1 MKTHP
6 KPTGVKKYTYDNL
19 PCPSL
24 QRQAEA
30 KYDACENESSE
41 REYGVKNGKIVFCE
55 ITRSSKVI

>member
-1 MKTHP
+1 MKTP
-6 KPTGVKKYTYDNL
+6 PTPTGIKKYTYGNL

-41 REYGVKNGKIVFCE
+41 RQYGIKGDRVLFCE
-55 ITRSSKVI
+55 ITRKSQTI